1 MILQKKYAVAT
12 KDVTKKINNCGCEIS
27 QKESRSL
34 CICSHFLKVFV
45 RYPDADPNKGPKHVV
60 VFY

>member
-1 MILQKKYAVAT
+1 MQSLP
-12 KDVTKKINNCGCEIS
+12 KDVNKKINNCDCEIS

-34 CICSHFLKVFV
+34 CACLHFLKVFV
-45 RYPDADPNKGPKHVV
+45 RYPHAGPNKGPKYVA